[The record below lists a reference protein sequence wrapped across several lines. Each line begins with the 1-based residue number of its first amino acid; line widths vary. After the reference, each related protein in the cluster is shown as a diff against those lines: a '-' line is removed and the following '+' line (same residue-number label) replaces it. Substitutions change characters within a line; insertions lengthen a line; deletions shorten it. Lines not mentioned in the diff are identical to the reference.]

1 MDSCGTLESGVS
13 FQPFESMR
21 VFVLLFNAG
30 TDNEGIHTIEIG
42 DRNIVLMFQDEDDAL
57 RYAMLLEAQDFPEPS
72 VESLDREE
80 IEEFCDEAG
89 YYCELIP
96 ENFRP
101 ETDYDRLL
109 LSPPESNRES
119 LDWDRDVRYPMGD
132 LIQDDGSDDEPSEM
146 SPAELDAMRRRLEGL
161 L

>member
-1 MDSCGTLESGVS
+1 MH
-13 FQPFESMR
+13 

-42 DRNIVLMFQDEDDAL
+42 DRNIVLMFEDEDDAL

-72 VESLDREE
+72 VESLERSE
-80 IEEFCDEAG
+80 IEEFCDESG
-89 YYCELIP
+89 YDCELIP
-96 ENFRP
+96 LNFRP

-109 LSPPESNRES
+109 IAPPESNRES
-119 LDWDRDVRYPMGD
+119 FDWDKSGKVSEPV
-132 LIQDDGSDDEPSEM
+132 DDDASDM
-146 SPAELDAMRRRLEGL
+146 SPIELDAMRRRLEGL

>member
-1 MDSCGTLESGVS
+1 
-13 FQPFESMR
+13 MR

-42 DRNIVLMFQDEDDAL
+42 DRNIVLMFEDEDDAL

-72 VESLDREE
+72 VEALDREE
-80 IEEFCDEAG
+80 IEEFCEEAG
-89 YYCELIP
+89 YHCELIP

-109 LSPPESNRES
+109 LSPPESNRDAF
-119 LDWDRDVRYPMGD
+119 DWEKDIRRPVVPV
-132 LIQDDGSDDEPSEM
+132 DEETSEM
-146 SPAELDAMRRRLEGL
+146 SQSELDALRRRLEGL

>member
-1 MDSCGTLESGVS
+1 MH
-13 FQPFESMR
+13 

-42 DRNIVLMFQDEDDAL
+42 DRNIVLMFEDEDDAL

-72 VESLDREE
+72 AESLDRSE
-80 IEEFCDEAG
+80 IEEFCDEFG
-89 YYCELIP
+89 YDCELIP
-96 ENFRP
+96 PNFRP

-109 LSPPESNRES
+109 IAPPESNREN
-119 LDWDRDVRYPMGD
+119 LDWDKSEKRPSNPSPQRP
-132 LIQDDGSDDEPSEM
+132 LDDEPSDM
-146 SPAELDAMRRRLEGL
+146 SVSDLEAMRRRLEGL

>member
-1 MDSCGTLESGVS
+1 MLVS
-13 FQPFESMR
+13 QILAHLFVGIPSVPMH

-42 DRNIVLMFQDEDDAL
+42 DRNIVLMFEDEDDAL

-72 VESLDREE
+72 VESLDRSE
-80 IEEFCDEAG
+80 IEEFCDESG
-89 YYCELIP
+89 YDCELIP
-96 ENFRP
+96 LNFRP

-109 LSPPESNRES
+109 ISPPESNRENF
-119 LDWDRDVRYPMGD
+119 DWDKSEKRP
-132 LIQDDGSDDEPSEM
+132 QDRSQPRPPDDDEPSDM
-146 SPAELDAMRRRLEGL
+146 SVSELEAMRRRLEGL

>member
-1 MDSCGTLESGVS
+1 MH
-13 FQPFESMR
+13 

-42 DRNIVLMFQDEDDAL
+42 DRNIVLMFEDEDDAL

-72 VESLDREE
+72 VESLEKAE
-80 IEEFCDEAG
+80 IEEFCEESG
-89 YYCELIP
+89 YHCELIP
-96 ENFRP
+96 LDFRP

-109 LSPPESNRES
+109 IAPPATNRDAF
-119 LDWDRDVRYPMGD
+119 DWEKDEKRPVVP
-132 LIQDDGSDDEPSEM
+132 IDDEPSDM
-146 SPAELDAMRRRLEGL
+146 SQSELEALRRRLEGL

>member
-1 MDSCGTLESGVS
+1 
-13 FQPFESMR
+13 MR

-42 DRNIVLMFQDEDDAL
+42 DRNIVLMF
-57 RYAMLLEAQDFPEPS
+57 
-72 VESLDREE
+72 EE
-80 IEEFCDEAG
+80 IEEFCEEAG
-89 YYCELIP
+89 YHCELIP

-109 LSPPESNRES
+109 LSPPESNRDAF
-119 LDWDRDVRYPMGD
+119 DWDKEERRPVV
-132 LIQDDGSDDEPSEM
+132 SADDEPEM
-146 SPAELDAMRRRLEGL
+146 SQSELDAMRRRMEGL